1 MTARAATRLL
11 AAAALAGATS
21 LALAAGPPF
30 DLDAPGALDTLA
42 RERPDHHAK
51 VVRMLREA
59 ERRPA
64 EGVARFLATDLG
76 ARDVDPS
83 ALLKTSD
90 PARRR
95 LAFTL
100 DDMRYEMLLVERRS
114 PWTFVR

>member
-1 MTARAATRLL
+1 MTARL
-11 AAAALAGATS
+11 APWRVIAAALAGATS
-21 LALAAGPPF
+21 LALAAGPPL

-51 VVRMLREA
+51 IVRLLREA
-59 ERRPA
+59 ERRPT

-100 DDMRYEMLLVERRS
+100 DDMRYELLLVERRS
-114 PWTFVR
+114 PWALVR